1 MLSCSPVSVRQAD
14 VGSSLPPGQSR
25 VVADLQLLRLLA
37 EDARLSQR
45 ALARALHMSP
55 PAVGERIAR
64 LERTGVIRG
73 YRADV
78 DWAALGWSLVVYLGV
93 VAVQGQ
99 DQRQLVDGLRALPP
113 VESVDVVTGP
123 FDLLVRVR
131 VRDHSHLRDTL
142 FDQIWA
148 MPGVNRTETYVSLDT
163 MAPKNFGADYITALL
178 GEAAAGAYEEADRDH

>member
-1 MLSCSPVSVRQAD
+1 MAMPLTAGD
-14 VGSSLPPGQSR
+14 LP
-25 VVADLQLLRLLA
+25 LLRLLA
-37 EDARLSQR
+37 DDARLSQR
-45 ALARALHMSP
+45 ALSRALRMSP

-64 LERTGVIRG
+64 LERDGVIRG

-99 DQRQLVDGLRALPP
+99 DQRQLVAELRSLPQ

-123 FDLLVRVR
+123 FDLLVRLR

-142 FDQIWA
+142 FEQIWSLA
-148 MPGVNRTETYVSLDT
+148 GVNRTETYISLDT
-163 MAPKNFGADYITALL
+163 MEPKNFGADYISALL
-178 GEAAAGAYEEADRDH
+178 GEAAAGEHEEAGP